1 VLTRRAS
8 MLALVLSAILFT
20 ACRAEPRV
28 MQVEITVDGMTC
40 DSCVQA
46 ITYELGRVEGVRS
59 VEVDLVGGKALV
71 TFTEGQ
77 IDPAAIEQ
85 AIEKIG
91 YEATPGEAEV
101 VVPGD

>member
-8 MLALVLSAILFT
+8 VLALVLSAISFT

-28 MQVEITVDGMTC
+28 MQVELAVEGMTC

-59 VEVDLVGGKALV
+59 VEVDLEGGKAVV
-71 TFTEGQ
+71 TFTQGQ

-85 AIEKIG
+85 VIETIG
-91 YEATPGEAEV
+91 YDATPGEAV
-101 VVPGD
+101 VVADL

>member
-1 VLTRRAS
+1 MLT
-8 MLALVLSAILFT
+8 LVLGAISFM

-28 MQVEITVDGMTC
+28 MQVEIIVDGMTC

-59 VEVDLVGGKALV
+59 VEVDLEGGKAV
-71 TFTEGQ
+71 VIFTEGQ

-85 AIEKIG
+85 LIEKIG
-91 YEATPGEAEV
+91 YDATPGEAV
-101 VVPGD
+101 VVAEP